1 MRIAFDELVPEG
13 EEVACVG
20 QAPSLHDARAM
31 QHALEA
37 AHLDFAVEVDSHA
50 TFQLATHEHPRAV
63 FYVAAGDAAR
73 ACEAL
78 RRGRGVAEAAQP
90 SP

>member
-20 QAPSLHDARAM
+20 QAPSLHDARRI
-31 QHALEA
+31 QHLLEEA
-37 AHLDFAVEVDSHA
+37 QLDFAVEVEPHG

-63 FYVAAGDAAR
+63 FYVSAGDAPR
-73 ACEAL
+73 AYAAL
-78 RRGRGVAEAAQP
+78 HAEQRAAAV
-90 SP
+90 SAHG